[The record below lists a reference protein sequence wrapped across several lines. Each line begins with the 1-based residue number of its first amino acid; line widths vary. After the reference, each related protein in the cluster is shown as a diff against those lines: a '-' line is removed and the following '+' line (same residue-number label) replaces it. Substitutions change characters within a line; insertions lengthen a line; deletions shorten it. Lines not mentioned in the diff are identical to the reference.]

1 MKILNI
7 VLCVIILLLAAASA
21 AASFLLYEKR
31 VQLVNGWGKMAG
43 AINQTAVKLE
53 EKSGRKVSTD
63 LTAEALGH
71 RHYAELD
78 AKLEKLKTLAA
89 DLVRQRNELAAALRE
104 AGMAAEMPQLPAED
118 QLLAFASSKAGS
130 RQVIAGVTHL
140 RDRRNQLVRLISDS
154 ARKVNVQLSQP
165 ALKNGD
171 ARSAIKTFDEKVAG
185 IQAQFAA
192 YRNTLSAISQLAEGG
207 PVRFDDK
214 NYAQS
219 LAQVTN
225 SVTQLRDKY
234 TAALNNASSEQNKRL
249 KTEQTVKQ
257 RDGQLRTLRLSI
269 NSKNEEITQYRRALG
284 MDASGFQP
292 WKAGSPECR
301 RAVRGKVVAVNE
313 KFGYIGIDLGSD
325 TLVRQPLGGKSVEI
339 NPEIKSGM
347 TMYIARNLD
356 DLGKLD
362 YIAKVK
368 LTTVDTDTSIA
379 ESLEVAPD
387 RKIQVGDAVF
397 MEDGFAPAKE
407 ETPAAKPAAAPAA
420 ATAAA
425 KK

>member
-7 VLCVIILLLAAASA
+7 VLGVVVLLLAAASA
-21 AASFLLYEKR
+21 AASYLLYEKR
-31 VQLVNGWGKMAG
+31 VQMVNGWNKMAG
-43 AINQTAVKLE
+43 AISQTAVKLE
-53 EKSGRKVSTD
+53 EKSGRKVSSD
-63 LTAEALGH
+63 LSADALSH
-71 RHYAELD
+71 RNYAELD
-78 AKLEKLKTLAA
+78 ARLDKLKTLAA
-89 DLVRQRNELAAALRE
+89 DLVGQRNELVAALRE
-104 AGMAAEMPQLPAED
+104 AGLAAEMPQLPAED

-130 RQVIAGVTHL
+130 RQVITGVTHL
-140 RDRRNQLVRLISDS
+140 RDRRNQLIQLIAAS
-154 ARKVNVQLSQP
+154 ARKVNVQLSQS

-171 ARSAIKTFDEKVAG
+171 ARSAIKKFDERVAG

-192 YRNTLSAISQLAEGG
+192 YRNTLSAISRLSGG
-207 PVRFDDK
+207 GSIRFDDQ

-219 LAQVTN
+219 LSQVVR
-225 SVTQLRDKY
+225 SVTKLRDKCNAERNNV
-234 TAALNNASSEQNKRL
+234 TAERNLRMQ
-249 KTEQTVKQ
+249 TEQQVKQ
-257 RDGQLRTLRLSI
+257 RDGQLNMLRMGL

-284 MDASGFQP
+284 MDVGGFQP

-313 KFGYIGIDLGSD
+313 KFGYIGIDLGTDSQ
-325 TLVRQPLGGKSVEI
+325 VRQPLGGKSIEV

-347 TMYIARNLD
+347 TMYVARNID

-379 ESLEVAPD
+379 ESIEVAPD

-397 MEDGFAPAKE
+397 MEDGFVASDRKS
-407 ETPAAKPAAAPAA
+407 APAA
-420 ATAAA
+420 EPKTAAA